1 MNMTPD
7 AAESAIERRGFKKKG
22 RVNFVRKIQDVVQ
35 VINFQKSN
43 FSDDWYLNFAVWPEL
58 LGRPE
63 SIAEHKFPL
72 RGRIEDILGVAES
85 ASYSDLDKFFDVVD
99 QHYSSLESIR
109 SSFADGRLDR
119 LYVKADLKA
128 LLVGN

>member
-1 MNMTPD
+1 MTPD
-7 AAESAIERRGFKKKG
+7 AAESAAERRDFKKKG

-35 VINFQKSN
+35 VLNFQKSN
-43 FSDDWYLNFAVWPEL
+43 FSDDWYLNFAVWPEV
-58 LGRPE
+58 LGKPE
-63 SIAEHKFPL
+63 RISEHTFPL
-72 RGRIEDILGVAES
+72 RGRIEDILGKSES
-85 ASYSDLDKFFDVVD
+85 ASDSDLDEFFDVID

-128 LLVGN
+128 LLVG